1 MGLALEIPKTNA
13 KDTFFLQ
20 ITERM
25 HILKLI
31 CLFKL
36 MNPWQGKEHD
46 QVNTNST
53 HCLTLNRLNLMV
65 NNEVRKYL

>member
-20 ITERM
+20 ITEIDLSFQT
-25 HILKLI
+25 HE
-31 CLFKL
+31 
-36 MNPWQGKEHD
+36 PWQGKEHD

>member
-36 MNPWQGKEHD
+36 MNRGKER
-46 QVNTNST
+46 ST
-53 HCLTLNRLNLMV
+53 T
-65 NNEVRKYL
+65 K